1 MTAPSTPQSA
11 AMASALTRRPARRVS
26 WPRTA
31 LLTYRLLVRQVI
43 TPGKLAAL
51 AALGALMVLVG
62 WLIGISADDG
72 EQTAERTEAL
82 LRDAASYAD
91 GFGLII
97 IVPIV
102 ALVFGSSV
110 LGDTREDA
118 TLVYLWLR
126 PMARA
131 PIVVGAA
138 AAAATASLPLTVVPT
153 ALGGLLAAAGVDGS
167 LDLMWSAAAAA
178 ALGTA
183 AYSSLFVLVG
193 LLVRKPIIWGIGYVL
208 LWEGLAVDL
217 GDFAARLSL
226 RGYTRSVLIRLS
238 GIEYGFD
245 PRSTAVALIA
255 LAVVAV
261 AAVALA
267 ALRLNRL
274 EVD

>member
-1 MTAPSTPQSA
+1 MTAPQST
-11 AMASALTRRPARRVS
+11 RARRHV
-26 WPRTA
+26 PGIRA
-31 LLTYRLLVRQVI
+31 AALTYRVLIRQVI

-51 AALGALMVLVG
+51 GTLGALMILVG
-62 WLIGISADDG
+62 WLVGF
-72 EQTAERTEAL
+72 TAEAERSAAGL
-82 LRDAASYAD
+82 LRDGAGYAD

-110 LGDTREDA
+110 LGETREDG

-126 PMARA
+126 PMGRT

-138 AAAATASLPLTVVPT
+138 AAAATAALPLTVIPT
-153 ALGGLLAAAGVDGS
+153 AAGGWLAADGVEGS
-167 LDLMWSAAAAA
+167 ADLALAAAAAA

-193 LLVRKPIIWGIGYVL
+193 LLVKKPIMWGIGYIL
-208 LWEGLAVDL
+208 LWEGLAVGL

-226 RGYTRSVLIRLS
+226 RGYTRSVLSRVGEID
-238 GIEYGFD
+238 YGFD
-245 PRSTAVALIA
+245 PHTTTTALIV
-255 LAVVAV
+255 L
-261 AAVALA
+261 AAVAVVGLALA
-267 ALRLNRL
+267 AVRLNRL